1 MLLPQ
6 VAEAVG
12 AIALIYFTVK
22 RWLGA
27 TPGLLAAAGLAV
39 TPIVA
44 ALAHSEISDTLLML
58 LLTAAAYTTPAVW
71 AASTT
76 QAAYSGNAHG
86 PTAGAASSS
95 HGGADGSG
103 RGGPSGGSSF
113 DAATNLATVK
123 SSGAGS
129 TYDVAVIGY
138 SAASEY
144 ITAGART
151 LFIGGYSGDADNV
164 SLEECQQMVADS
176 EVTYIHLGGGGCGSL
191 GVSGESAA
199 EEISQWVQENFTEVS
214 DGLYALTRSTT
225 TATTAP

>member
-76 QAAYSGNAHG
+76 QAAYSGN
-86 PTAGAASSS
+86 
-95 HGGADGSG
+95 SG
-103 RGGPSGGSSF
+103 LFRQR
-113 DAATNLATVK
+113 
-123 SSGAGS
+123 
-129 TYDVAVIGY
+129 
-138 SAASEY
+138 
-144 ITAGART
+144 ARP
-151 LFIGGYSGDADNV
+151 NRRR
-164 SLEECQQMVADS
+164 SLLQP
-176 EVTYIHLGGGGCGSL
+176 
-191 GVSGESAA
+191 
-199 EEISQWVQENFTEVS
+199 
-214 DGLYALTRSTT
+214 RRR
-225 TATTAP
+225 